1 LAVRDA
7 IKADKLQT
15 IASVK
20 IGSWLAYQRLRQ
32 LPPGHQLLPDQHLA
46 EGKPKDDP
54 QSRFINERS
63 HANIQRDGTYSVIPR
78 M

>member
-1 LAVRDA
+1 
-7 IKADKLQT
+7 
-15 IASVK
+15 
-20 IGSWLAYQRLRQ
+20 LRQ
-32 LPPGHQLLPDQHLA
+32 LPPSHQLLPDQHLA
-46 EGKPKDDP
+46 GSPRRP